1 MYSSITIVDAINS
14 DRVRQAEAARRAREG
29 SFEPVAQP
37 RRRRRLRSLA
47 SRFAFAR

>member
-14 DRVRQAEAARRAREG
+14 DRVRQAEAVRRVREVG
-29 SFEPVAQP
+29 PEPAAQP
-37 RRRRRLRSLA
+37 RRRRRLRALA

>member
-14 DRVRQAEAARRAREG
+14 DRVRQAESARRAREVG
-29 SFEPVAQP
+29 PVPSPQP
-37 RRRRRLRSLA
+37 RSRRRLRALA